1 MACGNMSCES
11 AIHSILDHWL
21 HMAQKSKII
30 VSLFI
35 DFKKAFDT
43 VDPKLLHRKL
53 FHYGFDNCA
62 LNLIANYFEG
72 RQQCVKINQKLSNMH
87 ALKLGVPQGSII
99 GPIFFL
105 IFINDLSFILDDEF
119 IHVLFADDTTASVE
133 DATLDMAITKL
144 QAMVNLIS
152 STP

>member
-53 FHYGFDNCA
+53 LHYGFDNFA

-72 RQQCVKINQKLSNMH
+72 RQQC
-87 ALKLGVPQGSII
+87 
-99 GPIFFL
+99 
-105 IFINDLSFILDDEF
+105 
-119 IHVLFADDTTASVE
+119 
-133 DATLDMAITKL
+133 
-144 QAMVNLIS
+144 
-152 STP
+152 